1 MGSAR
6 LNKKVVIS
14 TSSFSFDVT
23 RTSECIPLIVMSGIV
38 IADLTCGMTF
48 QTLLNIV
55 AIPYY
60 KEMRTLF
67 SKSTA
72 HLDTFSEDSES
83 SQRAPKHI

>member
-48 QTLLNIV
+48 ETLLNMV
-55 AIPYY
+55 AIPY
-60 KEMRTLF
+60 
-67 SKSTA
+67 
-72 HLDTFSEDSES
+72 
-83 SQRAPKHI
+83 